1 MLDNPVIHPLLTRKS
16 HIEFVTRILKAFQLK
31 CILEKC
37 TVYRSNWKIA
47 YLYRNQYFYAQ
58 PFKSENAAKGK
69 KEKMTWHERC
79 LLFELIASL
88 IAQIQLSQTK
98 VSHNFCGSDLKTM
111 IMLLFL
117 LQIAD
122 CRTVHNTSFNTHL
135 QVSSHYS
142 LTFQTSNFL
151 LLILFDTV

>member
-47 YLYRNQYFYAQ
+47 YLYRNQYFYAHLRVKMQ
-58 PFKSENAAKGK
+58 Q